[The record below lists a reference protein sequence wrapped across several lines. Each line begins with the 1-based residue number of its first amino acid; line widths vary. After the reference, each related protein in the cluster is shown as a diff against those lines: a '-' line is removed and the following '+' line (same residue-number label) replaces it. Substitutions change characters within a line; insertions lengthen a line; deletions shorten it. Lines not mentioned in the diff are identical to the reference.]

1 MSEFFNYISVNSY
14 RIVSLLW
21 QHIYLTVLAV
31 AIAAVIGIPLGIL
44 ISRTKRLAKPI
55 IGFANIVQAIPS
67 LAMLGFLIP
76 FLGIGSRPAIV
87 MVVLYSLL
95 PIVKNTFTGLTNIDR
110 DIMEAARG
118 IGLTNGQIMRKIQL
132 PLAMPVIM
140 AGVRIAAVT
149 AVGLMTI
156 AAFIGAGG
164 LGFLVY
170 SGVATVDNNMIL
182 AGAIPACILALLID
196 YLVGIVEK
204 KLSYTNKKNL
214 DMSLA
219 GSRKRNRQRKIW
231 LAIAGVFAVLII
243 GYGIYQSIGDK
254 EDTISIGS
262 KNFTEQ
268 LIIGNMVAELIEA
281 NTDLKVRRDL
291 NLGGTQVAFEALKA
305 GEIDMYVDYTG
316 TLLIDV
322 LNHEVIT
329 DPDEVYQVVHDQ
341 LLEKFNIKTLA
352 NLGFNN
358 TYTLAVRPDT
368 AEQYGLETFSDLAEV
383 SHELRLGATIEFM
396 NREDGL
402 PGLMKKY
409 QMEFAGTE
417 AVDGGLRY
425 TALKNDEVQ
434 VINAFATDGLLAEFD
449 LVVLKDDQFFFPP
462 YYAVPIIRGE
472 VIEEHP
478 EIGALMEELA
488 SVLSDEVMRELNYRA
503 DGLNQAPE
511 KVARDFLLEVGLID
525 R

>member
-1 MSEFFNYISVNSY
+1 MGGFLDYVAVNSD
-14 RIVSLLW
+14 RILSLLW
-21 QHIYLTVLAV
+21 QHIYLTVFAV
-31 AIAAVIGIPLGIL
+31 AIAALIGVPLGIL
-44 ISRTKRLAKPI
+44 ISRTKHLSKPV
-55 IGFANIVQAIPS
+55 IGFANVVQAIPS

-76 FLGIGSRPAIV
+76 LIGIGSKPAIV

-170 SGVATVDNNMIL
+170 SGVATVDNYMIL
-182 AGAIPACILALLID
+182 AGAIPACILALVID

-214 DMSLA
+214 DMSAA
-219 GSRKRNRQRKIW
+219 GMERRKKRRRVW
-231 LAIAGVFAVLII
+231 LSAAAVFVIAVS
-243 GYGIYQSIGDK
+243 GYGMYSAFGEK
-254 EDTISIGS
+254 ENTISIGS

-268 LIIGNMVAELIEA
+268 LIIANMVAELIES
-281 NTDLKVRRDL
+281 NTDIQVKREL

-305 GEIDMYVDYTG
+305 GEIDMYIDYTG

-322 LNHEVIT
+322 LKNEVMT
-329 DPDEVYQVVHDQ
+329 DPDEVYKVVHDQ

-368 AEQYGLETFSDLAEV
+368 AEKYGLETFSDLARV
-383 SHELRLGATIEFM
+383 SDQLRIGATLEFM
-396 NREDGL
+396 NRDDGL
-402 PGLMKKY
+402 KGLIKTY
-409 QMEFAGTE
+409 QMNFAGSE
-417 AVDGGLRY
+417 SVDGGLRY
-425 TALKNDEVQ
+425 TALKKDEVQ

-449 LVVLKDDQFFFPP
+449 LVVLEDDKYFFPP
-462 YYAVPIIRGE
+462 YHAVPIIRAE
-472 VIEEHP
+472 VAEEYP
-478 EIGALMEELA
+478 EIAELMEKLA
-488 SVLSDEVMRELNYRA
+488 GVLNDEVMRDLNYRA

-511 KVARDFLLEVGLID
+511 KVARDFLLETGLIEG
-525 R
+525 

>member
-1 MSEFFNYISVNSY
+1 MSEFFNYVSVNSY

-21 QHIYLTVLAV
+21 QHIYLTFLAV

-281 NTDLKVRRDL
+281 NTV
-291 NLGGTQVAFEALKA
+291 
-305 GEIDMYVDYTG
+305 
-316 TLLIDV
+316 
-322 LNHEVIT
+322 
-329 DPDEVYQVVHDQ
+329 
-341 LLEKFNIKTLA
+341 
-352 NLGFNN
+352 
-358 TYTLAVRPDT
+358 
-368 AEQYGLETFSDLAEV
+368 
-383 SHELRLGATIEFM
+383 
-396 NREDGL
+396 
-402 PGLMKKY
+402 
-409 QMEFAGTE
+409 
-417 AVDGGLRY
+417 
-425 TALKNDEVQ
+425 
-434 VINAFATDGLLAEFD
+434 
-449 LVVLKDDQFFFPP
+449 
-462 YYAVPIIRGE
+462 
-472 VIEEHP
+472 
-478 EIGALMEELA
+478 
-488 SVLSDEVMRELNYRA
+488 
-503 DGLNQAPE
+503 
-511 KVARDFLLEVGLID
+511 
-525 R
+525 